1 MLKAQTGRSHLS
13 VAIADHQTA
22 GKGRE
27 QRQWISEK
35 GHRFGCLYDLR

>member
-1 MLKAQTGRSHLS
+1 MLKAQTGRNQLS
-13 VAIADHQTA
+13 VVIADHQTA

-35 GHRFGCLYDLR
+35 EVIAFDVCTI